1 MRRRNGKE
9 RILKVR
15 EIQARSGHGGYGII
29 GRKGEGA
36 GIRKGG

>member
-1 MRRRNGKE
+1 MRRRNGKG
-9 RILKVR
+9 

-29 GRKGEGA
+29 GRKGEVA